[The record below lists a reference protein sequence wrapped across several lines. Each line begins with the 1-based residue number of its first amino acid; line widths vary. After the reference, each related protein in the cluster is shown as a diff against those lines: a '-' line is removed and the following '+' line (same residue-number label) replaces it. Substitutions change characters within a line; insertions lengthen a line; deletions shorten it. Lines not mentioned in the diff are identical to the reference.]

1 MLTSKQR
8 AYLRGLASTMD
19 PVIQIGKAGITD
31 TLVSQTS
38 DVLETRELIKV
49 RIEKS
54 AELETDE
61 YAGQLAALVQAEV
74 VGKIGRTFALFRRST
89 KKPRI
94 ELPQ

>member
-31 TLVSQTS
+31 TLVAQTN
-38 DVLETRELIKV
+38 DVLEARELIKV
-49 RIEKS
+49 RVEKN
-54 AELETDE
+54 AELEPDE
-61 YAGQLAALVQAEV
+61 YADKLAALVQADI
-74 VGKIGRTFALFRRST
+74 VGKIGRTFALFRRSR